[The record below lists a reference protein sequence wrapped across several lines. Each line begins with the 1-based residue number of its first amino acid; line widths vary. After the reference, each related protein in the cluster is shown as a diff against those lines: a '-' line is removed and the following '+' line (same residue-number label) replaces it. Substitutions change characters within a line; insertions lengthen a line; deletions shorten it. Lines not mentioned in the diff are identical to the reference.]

1 MIWYVSNFRDRVSL
15 RFNGEPLTW
24 CIKTGLGWEYVD
36 NRIFGSATAVI
47 KGQSNGI
54 KVTIASLPGQNAT
67 IILADMRTNK
77 TIGSLNIREDGAL
90 LVSDATV
97 PNINAPLPIS
107 WQAKVIAILGLAHFG
122 TFNITDIQGE
132 DEDIIRYRPGN
143 EKIHVP
149 RHYGTAT
156 KPYDLGIFSSYKCGQ
171 KQDSGHTD
179 TTDDERQSDNEGA
192 VGFDTARE
200 SRKSQSDNQNVP
212 EARMQEL
219 GEAMPPNHPNV
230 EQNVDVYADMPAL
243 IDRRPS
249 QTSEKG
255 ADQE

>member
-1 MIWYVSNFRDRVSL
+1 MVHKNKSR
-15 RFNGEPLTW
+15 
-24 CIKTGLGWEYVD
+24 LGIC
-36 NRIFGSATAVI
+36 RKSKHFFGSATAVV

-67 IILADMRTNK
+67 ILLADMRTNK

-97 PNINAPLPIS
+97 PNINTPLPNS

-143 EKIHVP
+143 DKIHIP
-149 RHYGTAT
+149 RHYATAT
-156 KPYDLGIFSSYKCGQ
+156 KPYDLGIFSRYKCGQ

-192 VGFDTARE
+192 VGYDNSKEQRE
-200 SRKSQSDNQNVP
+200 NQSDNQNVHDVH
-212 EARMQEL
+212 MQEL
-219 GEAMPPNHPNV
+219 GESMPSSHPNI
-230 EQNVDVYADMPAL
+230 EQNVDMYAGMPVL